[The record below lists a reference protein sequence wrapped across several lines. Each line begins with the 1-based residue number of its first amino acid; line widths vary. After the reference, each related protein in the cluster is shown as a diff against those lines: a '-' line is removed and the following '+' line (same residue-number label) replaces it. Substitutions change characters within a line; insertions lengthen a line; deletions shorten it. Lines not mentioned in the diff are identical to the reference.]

1 MQYQTWPSEFLTGE
15 QKTNIKK
22 IIMAGLVAAA
32 AMLQAAETPTVSNV
46 KARQRYPWNGMVDID
61 YTLSG
66 DIGGDRT
73 LIFR

>member
-1 MQYQTWPSEFLTGE
+1 M
-15 QKTNIKK
+15 NIKK
-22 IIMAGLVAAA
+22 IVMVGLVAAA

-66 DIGGDRT
+66 DTSGAGT
-73 LIFR
+73 MVFQ

>member
-1 MQYQTWPSEFLTGE
+1 
-15 QKTNIKK
+15 
-22 IIMAGLVAAA
+22 MAGLVAAA